1 MMLVD
6 SFLVRDGRVVRPDL
20 HRQRFEAAGGTY
32 PDLRGSIPERG
43 EWFPRI
49 SGHLA
54 GVDAAVDAGVDAGV
68 DAVAEAATGVSVKL
82 RPAPPLRSATRL
94 WIGPEEDPRV
104 VPQVKGPD
112 LGVLAELRARAVALG
127 ADDALLYRGGVAL
140 EAANAAVMFI
150 DGGEAVLPPQGET
163 LLSTTV
169 VATLEAGLL
178 PRVQRRQVS
187 IAQALR
193 LPAFAASALHGWTPV
208 THWIGA
214 WGQVVA
220 PRTEAFDA
228 AAVNAALW
236 EQATPL

>member
-49 SGHLA
+49 SGHL
-54 GVDAAVDAGVDAGV
+54 AGV

-127 ADDALLYRGGVAL
+127 ADDALLHRGGWAL

-150 DGGEAVLPPQGET
+150 DGGEAVLSPQGET

-236 EQATPL
+236 EQAMPL